1 MGQGSRRGPRPE
13 QWTSARP
20 AGYLTPVDQRKDLHV
35 RRLTSIALT
44 LLLVLGL
51 AAGMVSPQVSAQG
64 SGTTG
69 EAVSIL
75 DAAGQPLLELSVD
88 SFTPDFQG
96 YDRSYAPDRGFEYAH
111 ITVTMTNVGQGPFS
125 INSYGFRL
133 IDTEGFASDSA
144 FVAIDETAAPEM
156 LDSSPLE
163 PGDSRSGSIVFM
175 VLAGTEA
182 AAITYSVTYERLSFL
197 ASSATAPAFGDPVD
211 LLDSNAQPTGVVT
224 VEEWLDPLPDLDP
237 SSQPNRGYHYAGALV
252 TIENT
257 GDSILPVDPYSFTM
271 IDADGYQN
279 FATSAY
285 RPSSETPDLEYADL
299 APGESMTGLVTFQV
313 FNSSTPAMI
322 VHDEND
328 RFSLLATFDEAPA
341 VPALTDLPTV
351 DAIYS
356 GPAPDDGDTSDDSS
370 DDTADE
376 PAEEVSEDCQALEDW
391 ILGIFAQLDEN
402 EALADFDIESAA
414 DMSVEE
420 LEAARDALEDVLD
433 DLEGEEAPSL
443 GVEFLD
449 TLIAF
454 IEYMIDGLDQIIEA
468 AENGDDVQAAVDE
481 VTSDEDAINGY
492 FAAFESISAECANLA

>member
-1 MGQGSRRGPRPE
+1 MRRI
-13 QWTSARP
+13 
-20 AGYLTPVDQRKDLHV
+20 
-35 RRLTSIALT
+35 TSIALA
-44 LLLVLGL
+44 LFLVLGL
-51 AAGMVSPQVSAQG
+51 AAGLVTPRVSAQG
-64 SGTTG
+64 ATTTG

-111 ITVTMTNVGQGPFS
+111 ITVTMTNVGAGPFS
-125 INSYGFRL
+125 INTYGFRL
-133 IDTEGFASDSA
+133 IDAEGFASDSA
-144 FVAIDETAAPEM
+144 FVSIDETAAPPM

-163 PGDSRSGSIVFM
+163 PGDTRSGSVVFM

-182 AAITYSVTYERLSFL
+182 AAVAYSVTYERLSFL

-211 LLDSNAQPTGVVT
+211 LLDSNAQPVGVVT
-224 VEEWLDPLPDLDP
+224 VDEWLDPLPDLDP
-237 SSQPNRGYHYAGALV
+237 SSQPNRGYHYAGALI

-257 GDSILPVDPYSFTM
+257 GDTILPVDPYSYTM
-271 IDADGYQN
+271 IDTDGYQN

-313 FNSSTPAMI
+313 FNTSTPAFI

-328 RFSLLATFDEAPA
+328 RFSVLAAFDEAVG
-341 VPALTDLPTV
+341 VPNLSDLPTV

-356 GPAPDDGDTSDDSS
+356 GPAPDT
-370 DDTADE
+370 DDTTDDTTDETDE
-376 PAEEVSEDCQALEDW
+376 PVEEVSEECQELEDW
-391 ILGIFAQLDEN
+391 IFGIFDML
-402 EALADFDIESAA
+402 EADPVLADFDIEASA

-420 LEAARDALEDVLD
+420 LEEARDALEDVLD

-443 GVEFLD
+443 GAEFLD
-449 TLIAF
+449 AIIAL
-454 IEYMIDGLDQIIEA
+454 IEYMIDGLDQFIDA
-468 AENGDDVQAAVDE
+468 AENGDDVQAVVDE
-481 VTSDEDAINGY
+481 VTADEEALNAY
-492 FAAFESISAECANLA
+492 LATFMSIGEACANLS